1 LLLFRVHSLVEWE
14 GLELYYWLSL
24 PYLFPF
30 VEELRKDCSMKFY

>member
-1 LLLFRVHSLVEWE
+1 LLLFRVHSLLESE
-14 GLELYYWLSL
+14 ELELYYWLSL